1 MFEKLYKLLAIIYIY
16 IFYYRT
22 LVCIVV
28 LQIAF
33 SKKIM
38 YISSKD

>member
-1 MFEKLYKLLAIIYIY
+1 LAIIYIY
-16 IFYYRT
+16 IFFYCRT

-33 SKKIM
+33 SKNNV